1 MLGHSLA
8 VRAHHQMMRNCQP
21 EQLLKLVPV
30 MGVTIVL
37 AGSLVI
43 CGGQAFC
50 GDDKKSG
57 NLNMPQN
64 PARRLPYIFFP
75 VWGRG

>member
-8 VRAHHQMMRNCQP
+8 VRANHQMMRNCQP

-37 AGSLVI
+37 AGSLV
-43 CGGQAFC
+43 ALMLSAAVRRSVATT
-50 GDDKKSG
+50 KS
-57 NLNMPQN
+57 PET
-64 PARRLPYIFFP
+64 
-75 VWGRG
+75 